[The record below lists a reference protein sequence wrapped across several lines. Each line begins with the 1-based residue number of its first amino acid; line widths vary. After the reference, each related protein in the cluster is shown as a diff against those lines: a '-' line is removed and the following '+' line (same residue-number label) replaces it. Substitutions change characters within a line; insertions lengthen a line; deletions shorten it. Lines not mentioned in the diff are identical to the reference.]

1 MFFVVVEFVI
11 DRGVGIREF
20 GVEVVSVKG
29 FFVRYLEEGF
39 KGFIGYEFYSIFG
52 FVVIY
57 M

>member
-39 KGFIGYEFYSIFG
+39 EGFIGYEFYSIFS